1 MIAIIN
7 YLHLFTEIV
16 LKFMSLLIFSLPFP
30 LLSFWCMVY
39 GVSVLIFDT
48 MVGNSVL
55 PYMQLKKHE
64 MQELYWD
71 EKHLILIFK
80 DRKFERNGD
89 GFIQG
94 VWEVVSLLN
103 DAIIASAFY
112 AANDEFDI
120 HKMGQFIEKT
130 LKKMPDLTS
139 FM

>member
-1 MIAIIN
+1 
-7 YLHLFTEIV
+7 
-16 LKFMSLLIFSLPFP
+16 
-30 LLSFWCMVY
+30 
-39 GVSVLIFDT
+39 

-120 HKMGQFIEKT
+120 HKMGQFIEFI
-130 LKKMPDLTS
+130 PFS
-139 FM
+139 FNVNTNTRSVFLPVMFSSNTFIAWQQWLAVISFLHLIIMSSVKLFSCPTCSSS